1 MKRFSLN
8 RLDVEL
14 DNQLAHLSE
23 EYLLSFEAAKE
34 EYPLTMPIDEAK
46 KKVKLIKLALDEL
59 GNVNLGAIEEYD
71 EFPNV
76 MNFLIEQRDDLVE
89 AKDTLFQVIDEMDE
103 EMKKRFQQTFEGIR
117 FHFESVLKNYLVE
130 VERI

>member
-14 DNQLAHLSE
+14 DNKLAHLSE

-34 EYPLTMPIDEAK
+34 EYPLTLPIDEAK

-71 EFPNV
+71 RVSERYE
-76 MNFLIEQRDDLVE
+76 FLIEQRDDL
-89 AKDTLFQVIDEMDE
+89 A
-103 EMKKRFQQTFEGIR
+103 EGKI
-117 FHFESVLKNYLVE
+117 HYSK
-130 VERI
+130 